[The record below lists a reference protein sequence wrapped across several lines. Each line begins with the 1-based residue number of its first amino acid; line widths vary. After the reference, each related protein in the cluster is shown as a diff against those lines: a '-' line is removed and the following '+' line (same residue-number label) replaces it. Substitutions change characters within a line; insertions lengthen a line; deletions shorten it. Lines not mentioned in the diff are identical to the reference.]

1 MKQLIN
7 EFARGL
13 KTKLNES
20 VKKNPTPV
28 GGSLAADKPGS
39 PQNNQLLLVVS
50 GMSGGGKST
59 ALRALEDLGFY
70 CVDNLPAAL
79 LPGFFEQIRN
89 NPELYARVAL
99 GIDAR
104 SRGSDQQRLP
114 EQLEQLAESGLQHRL
129 LFLTADTRTIIKRF
143 SETRRRHPLTFDQ
156 QALPAAIE
164 REKTLL
170 QPLQKRADWVIDT
183 SEINI
188 HQLRSQVWKY
198 VGSEQSTMTVMLV
211 SFAFKKGLPQDL
223 DFVFDVR
230 HCPNPHWIDE
240 LRGLTG
246 RDQAVREW
254 LESEATVQAV
264 RDDVLGFLQRWIA
277 DIRDSQRSYLTI
289 GIGCTGGRHRS
300 VYLVEWLAVELRK
313 TFASVEVYHREL
325 NGG

>member
-1 MKQLIN
+1 MSTTSHK
-7 EFARGL
+7 
-13 KTKLNES
+13 
-20 VKKNPTPV
+20 
-28 GGSLAADKPGS
+28 AANTEQALSEEEAELPGRT
-39 PQNNQLLLVVS
+39 QGRQQLLVVS
-50 GMSGGGKST
+50 GLSGGGKST
-59 ALRALEDLGFY
+59 ALHALEDLGFY

-114 EQLEQLAESGLQHRL
+114 EQLDQLAQGGLQHRL

-164 REKTLL
+164 HEKNLL
-170 QPLQKRADWVIDT
+170 QALQLRADWVIDT
-183 SEINI
+183 SDINI
-188 HQLRSQVWKY
+188 HELRQQVWKY
-198 VGSEQSTMTVMLV
+198 VGLEQSTMSIVLE
-211 SFAFKKGLPQDL
+211 SFAYKRGLPQDL
-223 DFVFDVR
+223 DFVFDTR

-246 RDQAVREW
+246 LDQPVMDW
-254 LESEATVQAV
+254 LDSAESIKALRSDILV
-264 RDDVLGFLQRWIA
+264 FLQRWLPE
-277 DIRDSQRSYLTI
+277 IRDGQRSYLTI

-300 VYLVEWLAVELRK
+300 VYLAEWLAAQLRHD
-313 TFASVEVYHREL
+313 FHQVEVYHREL
-325 NGG
+325 LGQ

>member
-1 MKQLIN
+1 
-7 EFARGL
+7 
-13 KTKLNES
+13 LNPPG
-20 VKKNPTPV
+20 NTP
-28 GGSLAADKPGS
+28 GHSPSPGS
-39 PQNNQLLLVVS
+39 FREEAALPGSGFDGQQLLVVS
-50 GMSGGGKST
+50 GLSGSGKST
-59 ALRALEDLGFY
+59 ALHALEDLGFY

-89 NPELYARVAL
+89 NPVLYARVAL

-114 EQLEQLAESGLQHRL
+114 DQLQQLADSGLQHRL
-129 LFLTADTRTIIKRF
+129 LFLTADSRSILKRF

-164 REKTLL
+164 QERSLL
-170 QPLQKRADWVIDT
+170 QPLQTRADWVIDT

-188 HQLRSQVWKY
+188 HQLRQQVWKY
-198 VGSEQSTMTVMLV
+198 VGSEQPTMIVMLE
-211 SFAFKKGLPQDL
+211 SFAYKRGLPQDL
-223 DFVFDVR
+223 DFVFDTR

-240 LRGLTG
+240 LRSLTG

-254 LESEATVQAV
+254 LESDATVQAL
-264 RDDVLGFLQRWIA
+264 RSDVLEFLRRWLPE
-277 DIRDSQRSYLTI
+277 IRDSQRSYLTI

-300 VYLVEWLAVELRK
+300 VYLAEWLAEQLRQDF
-313 TFASVEVYHREL
+313 TPVEVYHREL

>member
-1 MKQLIN
+1 MNHSGTLS
-7 EFARGL
+7 EVTDSSRE
-13 KTKLNES
+13 ES
-20 VKKNPTPV
+20 ELPNS
-28 GGSLAADKPGS
+28 GHG
-39 PQNNQLLLVVS
+39 QQQLLVVS

-59 ALRALEDLGFY
+59 ALHALEDLGFY

-79 LPGFFEQIRN
+79 LSGFFEQIRN
-89 NPELYARVAL
+89 NPTLYAQVAL

-104 SRGSDQQRLP
+104 SRGTDQQRLP
-114 EQLEQLAESGLQHRL
+114 EQLEQLAGSGLQPRL

-164 REKTLL
+164 REKALL
-170 QPLQKRADWVIDT
+170 QPLQLRADWVIDT

-188 HQLRSQVWKY
+188 HQLRQQVWKY
-198 VGSEQSTMTVMLV
+198 VGSEQSTMTIMLE
-211 SFAFKKGLPQDL
+211 SFAYKKGLPQDL

-254 LESEATVQAV
+254 LESESTVQAL
-264 RDDVLGFLQRWIA
+264 RDDVLGFLQRWLPE
-277 DIRDSQRSYLTI
+277 IRDSQRSYLTI

-300 VYLVEWLAVELRK
+300 VYLVEWLATELRRS
-313 TFASVEVYHREL
+313 FASVEVYHREL

>member
-1 MKQLIN
+1 
-7 EFARGL
+7 
-13 KTKLNES
+13 
-20 VKKNPTPV
+20 
-28 GGSLAADKPGS
+28 
-39 PQNNQLLLVVS
+39 
-50 GMSGGGKST
+50 
-59 ALRALEDLGFY
+59 
-70 CVDNLPAAL
+70 L

-89 NPELYARVAL
+89 NPALYARVAL

-114 EQLEQLAESGLQHRL
+114 EQLQQLADSGLQHRL
-129 LFLTADTRTIIKRF
+129 LFLTADSRSILKRF

-156 QALPAAIE
+156 QALPAAIKRE
-164 REKTLL
+164 RTLL
-170 QPLQKRADWVIDT
+170 QPLQALADWVIDT

-188 HQLRSQVWKY
+188 HQLRQQVWKY
-198 VGSEQSTMTVMLV
+198 VGSEQSTMTVMLE
-211 SFAFKKGLPQDL
+211 SFAYKRGLPQDL

-254 LESEATVQAV
+254 LESDVTVQAL
-264 RDDVLGFLQRWIA
+264 RNDILGFLQRWLPE
-277 DIRDSQRSYLTI
+277 IRDSQRSYLTI

-300 VYLVEWLAVELRK
+300 VYLVEWLAEQLRQDLS
-313 TFASVEVYHREL
+313 SVEVYHREL